1 MHPAKQHHDACR
13 LGILCPDAFPD
24 DLQEIAGAAIRALL
38 DCLIDQGLPPPL
50 IIAHLLASG
59 TAVACAQRIDS
70 GTVIRFVQGM
80 LDESIEVLEQQEGTP
95 PG

>member
-1 MHPAKQHHDACR
+1 MHAARQHHEGCR
-13 LGILCPDAFPD
+13 LGILCPDSFPE
-24 DLQEIAGAAIRALL
+24 DLQEIAGAATRALL
-38 DCLIDQGLPPPL
+38 DCLIDQGLPPAL

-59 TAVACAQRIDS
+59 TAIACAQQIDS

-80 LDESIEVLEQQEGTP
+80 LDESIEALNQEGTP